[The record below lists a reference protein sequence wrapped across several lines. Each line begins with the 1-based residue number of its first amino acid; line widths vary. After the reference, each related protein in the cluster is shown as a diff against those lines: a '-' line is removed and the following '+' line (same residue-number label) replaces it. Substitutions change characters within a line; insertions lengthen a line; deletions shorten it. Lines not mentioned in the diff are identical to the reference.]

1 MSKVVQ
7 HAILPTLTRT
17 RMSKVCEQ
25 YSLDDLCAMT
35 EEDMEMLLGYYK
47 PNTIPSLEQVRL
59 LEPDGA
65 YDGPFLI

>member
-1 MSKVVQ
+1 
-7 HAILPTLTRT
+7 
-17 RMSKVCEQ
+17 MSKVCEQ
-25 YSLDDLCAMT
+25 YSLDNLCAMT
-35 EEDMEMLLGYYK
+35 EEDMEVLLGYYK